1 MTRHG
6 GAKGKG
12 DAEGYTKCAC
22 CKALFLGMEVP
33 KVTQSVARHGGAKS
47 TKLAC
52 RKTMCLDTGVPKEKG
67 LPNEKLIKWV
77 PKGTEE
83 RKINKGFLC

>member
-1 MTRHG
+1 MLQGNVARHG
-6 GAKGKG
+6 DAK
-12 DAEGYTKCAC
+12 GYTKRAC
-22 CKALFLGMEVP
+22 CKALFLGMGVP
-33 KVTQSVARHGGAKS
+33 KVTQSVARHRGAKS

-77 PKGTEE
+77 PNGTEE
-83 RKINKGFLC
+83 RRINKGFLC